1 MESSELNA
9 LLDQVA
15 KGHNDAFQHIV
26 RAHSL
31 SIRCYLASLVYHMD
45 DADDLAQEVFI
56 AAFKR
61 LHTFRREN
69 DFGAWL
75 RGIAR
80 NLVRMHFRSTGRRS
94 RALDRFRE
102 EVAEITTEE
111 LDAAAAVSHGE
122 SIGALLRCVARLPER
137 LRRAVQG
144 GLEGV
149 APSEIASN
157 LKTSVAAVYQMHWR
171 AHQLLR
177 DCLARELSR

>member
-1 MESSELNA
+1 MDSSELNE
-9 LLDQVA
+9 LLDQVP
-15 KGHNDAFQHIV
+15 KGQNDAFQHIV
-26 RAHSL
+26 RAHGYSV
-31 SIRCYLASLVYHMD
+31 RCYLASLVYHMD

-56 AAFKR
+56 TAFKR

-80 NLVRMHFRSTGRRS
+80 NLVRMHFRTTGRRT
-94 RALDRFRE
+94 RAIDRFRE
-102 EVAEITTEE
+102 EVADITGHE
-111 LDAAAAVSHGE
+111 LDAAASVSHNE
-122 SIGALLRCVARLPER
+122 SIGALLRCVSRLPDR

-149 APSEIASN
+149 APSEIATN